1 MTEEQQTVE
10 YGGGSGESKLMEPV
24 KSNEERRPSSE
35 QLSNSKENSPQTAQH
50 TPQNEAEP
58 QTPSKA
64 LMTLL
69 KDGKGD
75 NEGSPRSVASM
86 GRGSLNRDLVLARL
100 NQERSVSLIKAWEEN
115 MRAKSFHRYKKKV
128 AKIAAWENAKKAKAE
143 ADLKALEA
151 SSFSKTQERLERK
164 KAECVERMKNEIA
177 AVHMRAEEARALAD
191 SHHGEDLL
199 KAEEQAAKYRASGS
213 LPKRYPFCCSF

>member
-1 MTEEQQTVE
+1 MAEEQQTVE
-10 YGGGSGESKLMEPV
+10 YGGGSGESKLVESV
-24 KSNEERRPSSE
+24 KSNEERPPSSE

-50 TPQNEAEP
+50 TPPNEAGP
-58 QTPSKA
+58 PTPSKA

-69 KDGKGD
+69 KDGDGD
-75 NEGSPRSVASM
+75 NEGSPRSFASM
-86 GRGSLNRDLVLARL
+86 GRGSLNRDLVLAKL

-115 MRAKSFHRYKKKV
+115 MRAKSFHRYNKKV
-128 AKIAAWENAKKAKAE
+128 SKIAAWENAKKAKAE
-143 ADLKALEA
+143 ADLKALE
-151 SSFSKTQERLERK
+151 ERLERK

-191 SHHGEDLL
+191 AHHGEELL

-213 LPKRYPFCCSF
+213 LPKRYPFCCTF